1 MNIFNYRKKSKQKE
15 RSDSFKQVMSE
26 FNRSLSLF
34 VDKEQLRANIISK
47 LKKIISVEDIYI
59 FLLNA
64 EQNKFVAEKDT
75 LPIGNFSFLT
85 NCKLAFWLNINETY
99 LNLKDN
105 KEVFDFLTPPEQEIL
120 SSLKIEIVYPMRV
133 MNQTKGFVLLPGK
146 RDKTSYNQ
154 DEIELLSNL
163 LDQASFA
170 LENASLIRQQKERLK
185 KMYRADRLAMMGQL
199 AAGAAH
205 EIRNPLTSIR
215 STIQYLKKDIE
226 DSDKKE
232 LANGLIEEVDRIND
246 IIQGLLSFAKPSSLQ
261 LENVDLNT
269 LLDQSVRFITN
280 TASKKQVKVNCK
292 FAAEEVKI
300 YADPGQL
307 KQVFLNILMNAIQAI
322 DNGGEINIDVDSR
335 ASSNLLSVGN
345 AEQTITFRD
354 NGKGIPRESLEKI
367 FDPFF
372 TTKQDG
378 TGLGLSI
385 SYSIINCHGG
395 DINIESTPGS
405 GTSVIIKLPITN

>member
-1 MNIFNYRKKSKQKE
+1 
-15 RSDSFKQVMSE
+15 MSE

-85 NCKLAFWLNINETY
+85 TCKLAFWLNINETY
-99 LNLKDN
+99 LDLKDN
-105 KEVFDFLTPPEQEIL
+105 KEVFYFLTPPEQEIL

-146 RDKTSYNQ
+146 WDKTSYNQ

-232 LANGLIEEVDRIND
+232 MANGLIEEVDRIND

-395 DINIESTPGS
+395 DINIESTPGN

>member
-1 MNIFNYRKKSKQKE
+1 M
-15 RSDSFKQVMSE
+15 
-26 FNRSLSLF
+26 
-34 VDKEQLRANIISK
+34 
-47 LKKIISVEDIYI
+47 
-59 FLLNA
+59 
-64 EQNKFVAEKDT
+64 
-75 LPIGNFSFLT
+75 
-85 NCKLAFWLNINETY
+85 
-99 LNLKDN
+99 
-105 KEVFDFLTPPEQEIL
+105 
-120 SSLKIEIVYPMRV
+120 
-133 MNQTKGFVLLPGK
+133 
-146 RDKTSYNQ
+146 
-154 DEIELLSNL
+154 
-163 LDQASFA
+163 
-170 LENASLIRQQKERLK
+170 
-185 KMYRADRLAMMGQL
+185 
-199 AAGAAH
+199 
-205 EIRNPLTSIR
+205 
-215 STIQYLKKDIE
+215 
-226 DSDKKE
+226 
-232 LANGLIEEVDRIND
+232 ANGLIEEVDRIND

-307 KQVFLNILMNAIQAI
+307 KQVFLNILMNAIHAI

-354 NGKGIPRESLEKI
+354 NGKGIPKESLEKI

-395 DINIESTPGS
+395 DINIESTPGN
-405 GTSVIIKLPITN
+405 GTSVMIKLPITN